1 MSVCNTAEIPSM
13 LVLLVI
19 ELSLMHHQ
27 VLPDRHRRN
36 LMSER
41 VRMRWTD
48 NVHLKSKKIFNN
60 RIVIGVTFLFGVV
73 RCYFYK

>member
-1 MSVCNTAEIPSM
+1 MSVCSTAEIPSM

-19 ELSLMHHQ
+19 ELSFMHHQ
-27 VLPDRHRRN
+27 VLPISIGCRHRRN

-48 NVHLKSKKIFNN
+48 NVHLKLHKIFNK
-60 RIVIGVTFLFGVV
+60 RIVIGVTFV
-73 RCYFYK
+73 